1 MVSLAIYQTVNPDL
15 PQTFQQGNK
24 TKALYSM
31 LPVFESLR
39 EPEDF
44 EDDDRCWMHPTQIST
59 QRREDFRLLVDEFM
73 EESQGKRKEPNLS
86 TYRRHIEQLLLNLIN
101 ALCMHRWLLIALDEK
116 AYREDEVY
124 IKAGW
129 QFKTMIDTWTELLG
143 CEVKPRVKVDKAA
156 YTVKA
161 AQSCVADYFR
171 IYAFTSSSFFAA
183 SKVMT
188 SRFCEPSLI

>member
-31 LPVFESLR
+31 LPGFESLR

-44 EDDDRCWMHPTQIST
+44 EEDDRCWMYPTQVST

-86 TYRRHIEQLLLNLIN
+86 TYRRHMEQLLLNLIN
-101 ALCMHRWLLIALDEK
+101 ALFMHRWLLIALDEK
-116 AYREDEVY
+116 AYREDDVY
-124 IKAGW
+124 IQAGW
-129 QFKTMIDTWTELLG
+129 QFRTMRAV
-143 CEVKPRVKVDKAA
+143 VKH
-156 YTVKA
+156 
-161 AQSCVADYFR
+161 F
-171 IYAFTSSSFFAA
+171 
-183 SKVMT
+183 
-188 SRFCEPSLI
+188 